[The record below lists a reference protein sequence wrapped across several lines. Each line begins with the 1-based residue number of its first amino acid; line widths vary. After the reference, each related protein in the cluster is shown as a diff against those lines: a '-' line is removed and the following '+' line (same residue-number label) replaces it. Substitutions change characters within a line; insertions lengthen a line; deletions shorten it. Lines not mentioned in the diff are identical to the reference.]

1 MYFFLEI
8 TALYKHT
15 VLSDEL
21 MYDTGNHLALVLYD
35 YNEVATTTCIDMDV
49 SLAASFIEGD
59 ELKKRL

>member
-1 MYFFLEI
+1 
-8 TALYKHT
+8 
-15 VLSDEL
+15 